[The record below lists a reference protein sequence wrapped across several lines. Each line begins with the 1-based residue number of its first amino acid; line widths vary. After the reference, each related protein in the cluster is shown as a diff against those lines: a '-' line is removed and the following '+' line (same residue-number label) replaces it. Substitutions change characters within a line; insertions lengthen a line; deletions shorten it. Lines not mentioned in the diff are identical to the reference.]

1 MNIHHKV
8 TWYTQTFLCRLLCG
22 HKKKLILPLRLVTR
36 SVAKSRFIKYMIW
49 KEVKA
54 FGNVLVTVGFIAR
67 IPKVTLK
74 CLWNFSFQLPIISI
88 SCIWVETSTRSF
100 LVTTRIENSLPI
112 RNYNKHFTFKKSLEK
127 FCRNFISYIGK
138 SF

>member
-1 MNIHHKV
+1 MIHTNIFV
-8 TWYTQTFLCRLLCG
+8 SASLWSQ
-22 HKKKLILPLRLVTR
+22 KKISISLLRLVTR

-74 CLWNFSFQLPIISI
+74 CLWNFSFQLPIIPI
-88 SCIWVETSTRSF
+88 SCIWVEISARRF
-100 LVTTRIENSLPI
+100 LVTTLIENSLPI
-112 RNYNKHFTFKKSLEK
+112 RNYNQHFTFKKSLEK
-127 FCRNFISYIGK
+127 FCRNLISYIRK
-138 SF
+138 WF